1 MSISSASELESSL
14 MGFAGSDSSLTWQ
27 GGDKRK
33 RRRREGWGRLF
44 GGGDNFKY
52 LCLRGAIFRGRRLT
66 EGRLLG
72 TLRFNDATAEKTSLK
87 KWICFLQSLSQ
98 LFLPTYFVK
107 CMRTLLE
114 LNSKGPYPSSERA
127 TSFCPCL
134 FMYSIKRE
142 IRHFNVVVVQKRVK
156 KCTNERDVR
165 AKLLFWL

>member
-14 MGFAGSDSSLTWQ
+14 MGCAASDSSLTWQ

-66 EGRLLG
+66 EGRLL
-72 TLRFNDATAEKTSLK
+72 ATEEKTSLK

-107 CMRTLLE
+107 CRWTLLE
-114 LNSKGPYPSSERA
+114 LNSQGPYPSSEWEI
-127 TSFCPCL
+127 SFRRC
-134 FMYSIKRE
+134 FFTYSIKRE
-142 IRHFNVVVVQKRVK
+142 SRHFHVVVVQKRVR
-156 KCTNERDVR
+156 KCTNKRDAR